1 MVIGEQ
7 NFLLIVR
14 RSSSVVLYH
23 QPEKDFSC
31 VNRERTKNHAS
42 SSDVGLAREV
52 FCSAHLLS
60 PRIQRSLF
68 SRYFATRSVTLLI
81 KSTEATSSPASHPSP
96 PPPRGDCSLRH
107 FVPITTPASEL
118 VSALFRQT
126 ESCLPVG
133 LIAIAQEIEI
143 VYRRH
148 YLYCRNKQLRQNVAD
163 KPFFAFRHRPKF
175 LFRQERRARAEMQR
189 ERMLFIGSVYTP
201 NLSATQTA

>member
-1 MVIGEQ
+1 MSFTTSLKRIFRALIG
-7 NFLLIVR
+7 NGRKTTPLR
-14 RSSSVVLYH
+14 RTS
-23 QPEKDFSC
+23 
-31 VNRERTKNHAS
+31 AS
-42 SSDVGLAREV
+42 LARSFV
-52 FCSAHLLS
+52 RPIFCLLGS
-60 PRIQRSLF
+60 RDRCFP
-68 SRYFATRSVTLLI
+68 SRYFATRGVTLLI

-163 KPFFAFRHRPKF
+163 RPFFAFRHRPKF
-175 LFRQERRARAEMQR
+175 LFRQERARAEMQR